1 MVSKPVSGPG
11 SAERE
16 GEVLAAAKAGD
27 AQAFEQLIAPY
38 RPSLHLHCYRMLGEL
53 HDADDAL
60 QESLLRAW
68 RGLGRFQPRAPLRS
82 WLYRI
87 ATNVCLTALARRE
100 RAGQAAAQPRTRPTL
115 EAVTAHVGPYPE
127 RLIQDL
133 VAVQPGPDVLLELN
147 ESVELAFVA
156 AVQLL
161 PARQRA
167 VLLLRDVLGF
177 AASEVAGL
185 LGTSAGAVNSA
196 LQRAR
201 STVEQERRAGRI
213 ARTHSPASS
222 RVERELSRRLA
233 EAWRAADIDG
243 LIRLL
248 ADDALLAMPPGPLR
262 VVGRDAIGAFLTTV
276 PTAGQFE
283 RFQVIETRANRQ
295 PALALYLEDPTTDV
309 AHAHAVLVLS
319 IQHNAI
325 ASMCRFGDPRLF
337 ARLELPP
344 TLHESHQHGPHP
356 HPGW

>member
-1 MVSKPVSGPG
+1 MGSQPVSGLG
-11 SAERE
+11 SSERE

-27 AQAFEQLIAPY
+27 ARAFEQLIAPY
-38 RPSLHLHCYRMLGEL
+38 RPGLHLHCYRMLGEL

-60 QESLLRAW
+60 QEALLRAW
-68 RGLGRFQPRAPLRS
+68 RGLGRFQPRAPLRA

-100 RAGQAAAQPRTRPTL
+100 RGGQAASAEPRRRPTL

-127 RLIQDL
+127 GLIQDS
-133 VAVQPGPDVLLELN
+133 VAMQPGPDALLELN
-147 ESVELAFVA
+147 ESVQLAFVA

-177 AASEVAGL
+177 AASEVADL
-185 LGTSAGAVNSA
+185 LGTSASAVNSA

-201 STVEQERRAGRI
+201 SAVEQERRSGRV
-213 ARTHSPASS
+213 ARAHAPASS
-222 RVERELSRRLA
+222 LVERELSRRLA

-262 VVGRDAIGAFLTTV
+262 VVGREEIGAFLATV
-276 PTAGQFE
+276 PAAGQFE
-283 RFQVIETRANRQ
+283 RFRVVETRANRQ
-295 PALALYLEDPTTDV
+295 PALALYVEDPATGA
-309 AHAHAVLVLS
+309 AHAHAVLILS
-319 IQHNAI
+319 IQDDAI

-344 TLHESHQHGPHP
+344 TLGESH
-356 HPGW
+356 

>member
-1 MVSKPVSGPG
+1 MRSQSVSGLGP
-11 SAERE
+11 SERE
-16 GEVLAAAKAGD
+16 AEVLAAAKAGD
-27 AQAFEQLIAPY
+27 AQAFEQLIASY
-38 RPSLHLHCYRMLGEL
+38 RPGLHLHCYRMLGEL

-60 QESLLRAW
+60 QEALLRAW

-100 RAGQAAAQPRTRPTL
+100 RGGQAARAEPRRRPTL

-127 RLIQDL
+127 GLVQGS

-147 ESVELAFVA
+147 ESIELAFVA

-201 STVEQERRAGRI
+201 SAVEREQRAGRI
-213 ARTHSPASS
+213 ARVHAPASS
-222 RVERELSRRLA
+222 LVERELSRRLA

-248 ADDALLAMPPGPLR
+248 ADDALLAMPPGLLR
-262 VVGRDAIGAFLTTV
+262 VVGRDAIGAFLATV
-276 PTAGQFE
+276 PAAGQFE
-283 RFQVIETRANRQ
+283 RFRVVEIRANRQ
-295 PALALYLEDPTTDV
+295 PALALYLVDPATGA
-309 AHAHAVLVLS
+309 AHAHAVLILS
-319 IQHNAI
+319 IQGDAI

-337 ARLELPP
+337 PRLGLSP
-344 TLHESHQHGPHP
+344 TLDESH
-356 HPGW
+356 